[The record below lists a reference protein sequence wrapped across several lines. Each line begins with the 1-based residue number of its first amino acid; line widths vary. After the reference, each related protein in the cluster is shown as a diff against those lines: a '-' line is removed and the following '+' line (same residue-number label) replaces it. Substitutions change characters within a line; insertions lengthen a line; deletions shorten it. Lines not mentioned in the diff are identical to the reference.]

1 MNLRKLTSG
10 VMLTFCLHLMSAAE
24 VELTPGSLSSWL
36 DANSLEGETELVL
49 TGSCDV
55 RDFRALRRIPPS
67 VRALRMESLRIESY
81 TYPAVTPGRRAHFP
95 ADELPEWALFD
106 SGLADVTLPSGL
118 VAIGD
123 GALASTSITS
133 LVIPEGVVRIG
144 DYALYDNSGLVK
156 VSLPSSLTTLG
167 KGSVAKCVSL
177 TNLDFSATGLT
188 SVGDQCFAGDTGL
201 TAVEFPSS
209 LRRVGREAFTSTAVS
224 SLRLGSVTEFGDYA
238 LSGMPRLEE
247 AILNARATMGRGVF
261 MADGSLSRVTG
272 AIDSLPPL
280 FAAGCRSLDPSGVT
294 ASASFIDNWA
304 LASTAGETIVL
315 SGSLSSVGDGALSD
329 ITALRIVDARN
340 LEGNVPNATDG
351 SFGDAD
357 LSGIKLYVAD
367 LTEDLWKS
375 HPVWGRFNIVSDRF
389 SGIDTP
395 AVIDTENDI
404 RIVSDA
410 GTLSVISSTAID
422 SVILYSSDGSAVASA
437 SPRQR
442 EFSMKIPD
450 VAGVVIVVVKTGD
463 IVKTVKITSSH

>member
-10 VMLTFCLHLMSAAE
+10 IMLTFCLHLMPAAE

-49 TGSCDV
+49 SGSCDV
-55 RDFRALRRIPPS
+55 RDFRAMRRIPSS
-67 VRALRMESLRIESY
+67 VRVLRMEALRIESY
-81 TYPAVTPGRRAHFP
+81 TYPSVTPGRRAYFP
-95 ADELPEWALFD
+95 ADELPEWSLFD

-123 GALASTSITS
+123 GALASTAITS
-133 LVIPEGVVRIG
+133 LVIPDGVVRIG

-167 KGSVAKCVSL
+167 KGAVAKCVSL
-177 TNLDFSATGLT
+177 TDLDFTATGLT
-188 SVGDQCFAGDTGL
+188 SVGDRCFAGDTGL
-201 TAVEFPSS
+201 TAVEFPAT
-209 LRRVGREAFTSTAVS
+209 LRRVGREVFTSTAVCR
-224 SLRLGSVTEFGDYA
+224 LRLGSVTEFGDYA

-247 AILNARATMGRGVF
+247 ATLNARATMGRGVF
-261 MADGSLSRVTG
+261 MADGSLNRVTG

-280 FAAGCRSLDPSGVT
+280 FAAGCSSLNPSDVA

-304 LASTAGETIVL
+304 LASTAGESIIL

-329 ITALRIVDARN
+329 ITALRLVDARN
-340 LEGNVPNATDG
+340 LEGNVPNATEG

-357 LSGIKLYVAD
+357 LSVIKLYVAD
-367 LTEDLWKS
+367 FTEDLWKS
-375 HPVWGRFNIVSDRF
+375 HPVWGRFNIVSDRL
-389 SGIDTP
+389 SDIETPSIADT
-395 AVIDTENDI
+395 DSDI

-410 GTLSVISSTAID
+410 GTLSVISPTAID
-422 SVILYSSDGSAVASA
+422 SVILYSSDGSVVASA
-437 SPRQR
+437 SPCQR